1 MLGFQKAMCDLI
13 ASPDL
18 CKQLIESPD
27 EVLRRYDLSD
37 RDRHRLQEV
46 VQQPGMVVNC
56 ALYRANRLAPIY
68 NLLPDTCFLLGD
80 KLIAEAIEFWK
91 DFDQSRLQFNEE
103 VERFGDFLRK
113 RIALGVHR
121 DAILADVLEYEL
133 VVNKFRF
140 MQRSEVLAR
149 VESANAAVSE
159 AGRIYLH
166 PLIRVLLFR
175 HEPRALLAL
184 LSDRCSP
191 PFQLEQGEFWLLLDA
206 KAEELQT
213 KVIPSDLG
221 RLLAAI
227 DAESE
232 LAMSDEDVQLLKE
245 SGLVVRSIDNLQS
258 CHEARAAI

>member
-1 MLGFQKAMCDLI
+1 MGASLFLIEHPMTMLGFQKAMCDLI

-18 CKQLIESPD
+18 CEQLIESPD

-80 KLIAEAIEFWK
+80 KLITEAIEFWK

-121 DAILADVLEYEL
+121 DAVLADVLEYEL

-159 AGRIYLH
+159 AGHIYLH

-175 HEPRALLAL
+175 REPHALLAL
-184 LSDRCSP
+184 LSDRRLP
-191 PFQLEQGEFWLLLDA
+191 PFELEQGEFWLLLEA

-213 KVIPSDLG
+213 KRLLYVLG
-221 RLLAAI
+221 RL
-227 DAESE
+227 
-232 LAMSDEDVQLLKE
+232 
-245 SGLVVRSIDNLQS
+245 
-258 CHEARAAI
+258 